1 MPNFGNKTEYSAQAM
16 DSDFG
21 FRSKFAARGAGG
33 KCAGGNALRSAR
45 GGTCENKP
53 NWAASANSSTNSV
66 GMGRQRSPRLGPNGS
81 TNSVRPLFPSAGA
94 RRPGGSTFGTDI
106 TNIAGKTDK
115 PKAMK
120 QEPPIAT
127 PLSIM
132 EASVTEGQLVTK
144 TETENVQEVQE
155 YVSDINN
162 QLFEGEATFPP
173 KADYMEMQA
182 DLTPKMR
189 TILMDW
195 LIEVHMKYKLHV
207 ETLHLTVNLIDRFL
221 AKVPVTRK
229 RLQLI
234 GVVAMFIASKYEE
247 INPPELHDWVYIT
260 DKAYS
265 KQDVL
270 VMECTMLT
278 TLNFQ
283 IMVPTAAHFFP
294 ALLKANGCNDVH
306 RDLAL
311 YIVELGI
318 LDIRM
323 LQYTPSQQV
332 SAALLLSNE
341 LLGRCPVWPQSMVQQ
356 SRSAEADLRS
366 CVEVLRQQ
374 FESDRAGAGGQLQAV
389 HKKFSM
395 KERHSVATMKF

>member
-1 MPNFGNKTEYSAQAM
+1 
-16 DSDFG
+16 
-21 FRSKFAARGAGG
+21 
-33 KCAGGNALRSAR
+33 
-45 GGTCENKP
+45 
-53 NWAASANSSTNSV
+53 
-66 GMGRQRSPRLGPNGS
+66 
-81 TNSVRPLFPSAGA
+81 
-94 RRPGGSTFGTDI
+94 
-106 TNIAGKTDK
+106 
-115 PKAMK
+115 MK

-127 PLSIM
+127 TTSIM
-132 EASVTEGQLVTK
+132 EACATEGKLATK
-144 TETENVQEVQE
+144 TEAVNAQEVEE

-162 QLFEGEATFPP
+162 QLFEGEATFPA

-182 DLTPKMR
+182 DLTSKMR

-195 LIEVHMKYKLHV
+195 LIEVHMKYKLHP

-221 AKVPVTRK
+221 ARVPVTRK

-278 TLNFQ
+278 TLSFQ
-283 IMVPTAAHFFP
+283 IMVPTPAHFFP
-294 ALLKANGCNDVH
+294 VLQKANECNDVH
-306 RDLAL
+306 RELAL
-311 YIVELGI
+311 YILELGI

-356 SRSAEADLRS
+356 SRSA
-366 CVEVLRQQ
+366 V
-374 FESDRAGAGGQLQAV
+374 
-389 HKKFSM
+389 
-395 KERHSVATMKF
+395 